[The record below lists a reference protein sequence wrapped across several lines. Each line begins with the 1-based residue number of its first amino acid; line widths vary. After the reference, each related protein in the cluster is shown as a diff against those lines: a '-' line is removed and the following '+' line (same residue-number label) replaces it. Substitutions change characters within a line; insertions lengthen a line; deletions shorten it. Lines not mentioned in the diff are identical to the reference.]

1 MTQRARVIALDIET
15 ISETGVPAS
24 KYFGFLRFHWPETPG
39 TDFVSITLSRPW
51 KNDRVINLRSGF
63 STEQLSRCHLV
74 LGQELARV
82 WREMVRQP
90 WLQRSFSP
98 FCHLAEFWTRE
109 ESTFR
114 LRRRLCVLMMI

>member
-63 STEQLSRCHLV
+63 STEQLSPATWFLV
-74 LGQELARV
+74 TSWPAFGER
-82 WREMVRQP
+82 W
-90 WLQRSFSP
+90 FGSP
-98 FCHLAEFWTRE
+98 G
-109 ESTFR
+109 
-114 LRRRLCVLMMI
+114 